1 MNQRFSLHG
10 WYTNMVKTYRIR
22 TLILTLVLCGLL
34 VGTGQAQENL
44 PIRNR
49 PPLAVLD
56 VQYSPDG
63 PYLALVYADGRLEV
77 LDASSQRIIL
87 EDMVE
92 LPNPLLRAKVDWSPT
107 GDRLAAGI
115 GSQVYIWDVQ
125 NRRLLQTVEAGGAE
139 SLVYFEDGAYVPE
152 GFVSLQW
159 DSTGALLLAKSVS
172 SRFTVWSIEHQ
183 AFIVDRVFGNNPV
196 PIVWLVDDRRISN
209 GQSVFDILNQ
219 SRVFVGLDAQRL
231 PGVLSNCGPFS
242 AIDINRDRTWIVQ
255 ATIYDCIII
264 RDAATGSEIAGYQIS
279 GLISLYENG
288 MTLAEHMNPI
298 WDVSWSP
305 DDRAIVAVDSSGA
318 VRVVDVA
325 TGNVTLI
332 AQHDGPLYAVD
343 WADDNS
349 AIAYGGNTQAEETVF
364 AAVSVTEVEQLMAS
378 TARPAEFAI
387 TPAADR

>member
-10 WYTNMVKTYRIR
+10 WYTNMVKTYRVR

-44 PIRNR
+44 PMRTHS
-49 PPLAVLD
+49 PLAVLD

-63 PYLALVYADGRLEV
+63 QSLARVYAEGRLEV

-115 GSQVYIWDVQ
+115 GSQVYTWDIE
-125 NRRLLQTVEAGGAE
+125 NGRLLQAVDAGGAE
-139 SLVYFEDGAYVPE
+139 SLVYFEDGSYIPE

-172 SRFTVWSIEHQ
+172 SRFTVWSTEQ
-183 AFIVDRVFGNNPV
+183 QTFIVDQVIGNNPV
-196 PIVWLVDDRRISN
+196 PIVWLTDNQHISTGN
-209 GQSVFDILNQ
+209 SVFDIQNQ
-219 SRVFVGLDAQRL
+219 TRVFVPRL
-231 PGVLSNCGPFS
+231 GQQIPEAASHCGVYLSIASN
-242 AIDINRDRTWIVQ
+242 ADRTQIAWGTWNGCIV
-255 ATIYDCIII
+255 IL
-264 RDAATGSEIAGYQIS
+264 DAATGDQIAGYKIADNS
-279 GLISLYENG
+279 
-288 MTLAEHMNPI
+288 NPI
-298 WDVSWSP
+298 WGVGWSP
-305 DDRAIVAVDSSGA
+305 DDRAIVAVDSLGA